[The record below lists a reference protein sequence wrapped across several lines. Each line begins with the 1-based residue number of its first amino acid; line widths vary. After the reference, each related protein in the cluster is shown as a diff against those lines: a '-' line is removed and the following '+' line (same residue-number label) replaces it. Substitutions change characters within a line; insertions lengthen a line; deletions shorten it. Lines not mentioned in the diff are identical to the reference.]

1 MGNIYHYP
9 KVPLKDQPGQGKKG
23 AQEKTTAGIIRT
35 HLYRFGKTTGT
46 LRSIP
51 GIAGTNFSQ
60 TLANARNKA
69 YPIARYIGNYE
80 AFRKK
85 GKQESGGI
93 LQQGITRGGRILSGM
108 LTGRAI
114 DMVVRPFGDFGLGR
128 GMGMIVGRQMRIQ
141 LGRQLQKRDNPID
154 KMMKK
159 ITKGVSAKATASVNG
174 PKANAHI
181 KKNKKIAR
189 VGQKVLTE
197 TFLNAQAFAPDV
209 SSGQFVVGGKGLKR
223 NTGMLNKG
231 LMMDAENFAAQGI
244 AYRDNHGRKY
254 FRDVFGF
261 RKPGEARAF
270 LTNSIE
276 MMPLRATGPRNTKT
290 YFRGE
295 VSAGGSIKGFPW
307 IWAVEY
313 GGNIPVIYP
322 REKKGRAKAKDA
334 KERRGRRKGSAVPMN
349 FDSQGNPIY
358 GQRLSDLD
366 GPAKRKAIKEFGM
379 KYAEPDETVPT
390 PYYIKPSFFMHRAAH
405 KAVAKTAG
413 NAMVKSA
420 KIASPADK
428 YYTAWLRNA
437 KSKKYK
443 QQGIQNMAQKALPY
457 SRMQA
462 TASRLAMRQIYQH
475 DRPGDRAR
483 ANTQYAIPGPRVD
496 SAHGGFY
503 SKELQD
509 AIGIKYAPDDFAF
522 SFNFPIKTTDT
533 PRVLKVALDEYLRAG
548 GGSQSMTRNSRAN
561 LIKTIAKKLGETP
574 GRKRAGDKALTDDAT
589 RYVNLFRSYQKAQT
603 AVNTGNQA
611 NRTREYLDKLFDLSV
626 SVTPGNRRARVS
638 LRNKNVKAR
647 KEDSLKR
654 QKAANKRKQ
663 DLGDQIFSDIDLRD
677 IIDEIRG

>member
-1 MGNIYHYP
+1 MGVIYQTP
-9 KVPLKDQPGQGKKG
+9 KVPLNEQTSQR
-23 AQEKTTAGIIRT
+23 EKTTAGIIRT
-35 HLYRFGKTTGT
+35 HLYRFGKSTGT

-60 TLANARNKA
+60 SLANARNKA

-80 AFRKK
+80 AFKKK
-85 GKQESGGI
+85 GNQSTGAF
-93 LQQGITRGGRILSGM
+93 LSQGFQRGGRILSGM

-114 DMVVRPFGDFGLGR
+114 DMAVRPFGDFGMGR
-128 GMGMIVGRQMRIQ
+128 GMGMIIGRQMRIQ
-141 LGRQLQKRDNPID
+141 LGKQLQKRDNPID

-159 ITKGVSAKATASVNG
+159 MVKGTKVNATAKVNG
-174 PKANAHI
+174 PKVNAEI
-181 KKNKKIAR
+181 KKNKEIAR
-189 VGQKVLTE
+189 VAQKVLTQI
-197 TFLNAQAFAPDV
+197 FLNAQAFAPDV
-209 SSGQFVVGGKGLKR
+209 SSGQFVIGGKGMKR
-223 NTGMLNKG
+223 DTGMLNKG

-244 AYRDNHGRKY
+244 AYRDKGGRKY
-254 FRDVFGF
+254 YKDVFGF

-276 MMPLRATGPRNTKT
+276 MMPVRPTGPKNQKT

-295 VSAGGSIKGFPW
+295 VSAGGGAKGFPW

-313 GGNIPVIYP
+313 GGNIPVVYP
-322 REKKGRAKAKDA
+322 KQRLGRAKAKDA
-334 KERRGRRKGSAVPMN
+334 KERRGRRKGSQSPMN
-349 FDSQGNPIY
+349 FDADGNPIY
-358 GQRLSDLD
+358 GKELRMLK
-366 GPAKRKAIKEFGM
+366 GKAKTAAMREFGM
-379 KYAEPDETVPT
+379 KYAESDEIVPT
-390 PYYIKPSFFMHRAAH
+390 PYYIKPSFFMHRAAE
-405 KAVAKTAG
+405 KAVVRSSGMAEIR
-413 NAMVKSA
+413 SA
-420 KIASPADK
+420 NLTSPSDQ
-428 YYTAWLRNA
+428 YYMAWMKNA
-437 KSKKYK
+437 KAKKYK

-533 PRVLKVALDEYLRAG
+533 PRVLKVALDEYLKQG
-548 GGSQSMTRNSRAN
+548 GGSQSMTRDSRAN

-574 GRKRAGDKALTDDAT
+574 GRKRAGDAALTEDAT

-611 NRTREYLDKLFDLSV
+611 NRTKEYLDKLFDLSV

-663 DLGDQIFSDIDLRD
+663 DLGDQIFSDMDLRD